1 MSNYLTENLR
11 TVALVGH
18 SASGK
23 TSLVEAMLVRTG
35 AIAEAGSLRMAVA
48 HIDTAMP
55 DLTPVRIHVIDTPGG
70 PDYVGQALS
79 ALDAVKS
86 VAVVV
91 DATKGIELMTR
102 LRRRRF
108 ADQPSHQG
116 LHPRH
121 RLL

>member
-35 AIAEAGSLRMAVA
+35 AIAEAGSVERGNTVCDNDPQEKAVGHSLRMAVA

-55 DLTPVRIHVIDTPGG
+55 DLTPVRIHVIDTPG
-70 PDYVGQALS
+70 ALTTS
-79 ALDAVKS
+79 VRHCPLSTPSSPLPWWLTPPRALN
-86 VAVVV
+86 
-91 DATKGIELMTR
+91 
-102 LRRRRF
+102 
-108 ADQPSHQG
+108 
-116 LHPRH
+116 
-121 RLL
+121 